1 MSRLLW
7 VADLLWVAGGRDYT
21 HVPIMRLVLKPY
33 ADAGWT
39 LITGAQRG
47 ADLTAETIW
56 KGWECPYVGVPAR
69 WGMRG
74 RSAGPAR
81 NTIIARTWKPKL
93 LLHFPGGVGTAN
105 AMKTA
110 ESHEI
115 ETLEALTIDLPGDTK

>member
-1 MSRLLW
+1 MSR
-7 VADLLWVAGGRDYT
+7 LLWVAGGRDYDDERF
-21 HVPIMRLVLKPY
+21 MRSVLKPY

-56 KGWECPYVGVPAR
+56 RGWECPYVGVPAR

-74 RSAGPAR
+74 RGAGPAR
-81 NTIIARTWKPKL
+81 NTVIARNWKPEL
-93 LLHFPGGVGTAN
+93 LLHFPGGSGTAN
-105 AMKTA
+105 AVKTA

-115 ETLEALTIDLPGDTK
+115 ETLEALLIVPPGDTE